1 MQKHVKVIAAAGAVA
16 AVAVPSASA
25 YYPDYGRAPV
35 PRTVVVRQYV
45 TQPSGFN
52 WSDAGV
58 GAAVGLGVT
67 LVVGGSTLVFV
78 RRGGH
83 EAVA

>member
-1 MQKHVKVIAAAGAVA
+1 MQKHLKVIAAAGAVA

-25 YYPDYGRAPV
+25 YYPDYGVAPV
-35 PRTVVVRQYV
+35 PRTVVVREYV
-45 TQPSGFN
+45 TQPSGFD

-58 GAAVGLGVT
+58 GAAAGLGVT
-67 LVVGGSTLVFV
+67 LIVAGSALVFV
-78 RRGGH
+78 RRGGR